1 MSVGWIKMRVDLATC
16 PQVVRMTSALRTDR
30 LRVVGA
36 LHAVWCIFDA
46 HSVAGVLDAY
56 TAETLDQAIGFEGFA
71 EAMKAAG
78 WLEVAETGLAAPRY
92 EEHNGSTA
100 KRRGMEALRKRVER
114 AASKPTDPGRNASA
128 ADADK
133 KRTREEKRR
142 ITSPTP
148 SLVACGDWRSTRS
161 GIEAMG
167 QRFGFSPWD
176 EAAFNIGRGESF
188 GEYERRVCAAADQQP
203 NSQTAKQPLSKG
215 ERAQGG
221 AARRAVAAV
230 EGKAA

>member
-16 PQVVRMTSALRTDR
+16 PQVIRMTSALRTDR

-56 TAETLDQAIGFEGFA
+56 TAETLDQSIGFEGFA

-78 WLEVAETGLAAPRY
+78 WLDVTETGLAAPRY

-114 AASKPTDPGRNASA
+114 AASKPTDRGRNASA
-128 ADADK
+128 SNAEK

-148 SLVACGDWRSTRS
+148 SLVACDDWRSTRS

-167 QRFGFSPWD
+167 RRFGFAPWD
-176 EAAFNIGRGESF
+176 EAAFNVGQGDSF
-188 GEYERRVCAAADQQP
+188 KEYERRICTAAGIEDAAQP
-203 NSQTAKQPLSKG
+203 HAPVTAI
-215 ERAQGG
+215 
-221 AARRAVAAV
+221 AALKRT
-230 EGKAA
+230 K